1 MRASDDMGPAKR
13 RPSISKATLPLW
25 IFILAVLLWLYAKLN
40 TGHPTTPA
48 SQESSRSEVK
58 ALDSLLPTP
67 GDKLLEGYADPA
79 TEPIEDLRKV
89 HRVVAGYFSV
99 IKDASRFAIGGNE
112 DLSAA
117 LRGENPN
124 REIFVRSENPVFS
137 GAGLLTDRWG
147 SAIIV
152 HPEAWKQLSLRS
164 AGPDKIPY
172 NEDDLILHPNGT
184 SGSRD
189 PSNR

>member
-1 MRASDDMGPAKR
+1 MFFLANSEKPPHAPAPAAGGNSKEPEVSRAPA
-13 RPSISKATLPLW
+13 
-25 IFILAVLLWLYAKLN
+25 
-40 TGHPTTPA
+40 
-48 SQESSRSEVK
+48 
-58 ALDSLLPTP
+58 P
-67 GDKLLEGYADPA
+67 GDRLLEGYADPA
-79 TEPIEDLRKV
+79 TEPMEDLRKV

-124 REIFVRSENPVFS
+124 REVFVHSDHPVFS
-137 GAGLLTDRWG
+137 AKGLLIDRWG
-147 SAIIV
+147 SPIIV
-152 HPEAWKQLSLRS
+152 HPEAWKQLTLRS

-184 SGSRD
+184 SGFRN
-189 PSNR
+189 PSTQ